1 MRATTPPRSTP
12 VQIAAPLHTG
22 LRRILTQPC
31 CALLVWWAL
40 SLFALANQ
48 SMWIDEWFTWSHN
61 QVPWGEFLP
70 RIIDTERRPPL
81 YHLLANLWGEAVGD
95 SEYALRLLSIAA
107 VSVSCALIYALG
119 RQVLGKRAAVWA
131 LWLLA
136 LSPFWLLYGRM
147 MRAYSLTMTL
157 ALLLTWLLWQGL
169 RRGGLWWLIYAVAG
183 AALLYTD
190 YSGLAVV
197 AAHGLYLLFTLRR
210 QGWRRIGGWFVA
222 VTVMGLAFTPWLAVV
237 ATQVTRDVRITD
249 LAGGPV
255 GFALKLATPFF
266 SWGAGE
272 SIYPWHPLGLFG
284 ATAAGVLWLWGLGA
298 AFHARRDL
306 FWLLLWSFVLPLLFT
321 ATLLT
326 LIATDITFLNAAA
339 RSPAA
344 APFFYLAIAN
354 GVIAVRQ
361 RWLRWAMV
369 ALIFAGFAAATANY
383 HRGEQ
388 LLNPIYVVPARAV
401 AAELAAVAGPN
412 DLILAEPDTLVGYYY
427 YRTPGAATLREI
439 APAEDVNGITDT
451 QPEAVYI
458 VTFGRDS
465 TLSSFTTD
473 RFPTWL
479 ARHYQLSEEQGYAPV
494 APRYQAI
501 KQRLT
506 GRPAYAYKLTVQ
518 KYTRY

>member
-1 MRATTPPRSTP
+1 MR
-12 VQIAAPLHTG
+12 
-22 LRRILTQPC
+22 
-31 CALLVWWAL
+31 WA
-40 SLFALANQ
+40 
-48 SMWIDEWFTWSHN
+48 D
-61 QVPWGEFLP
+61 
-70 RIIDTERRPPL
+70 
-81 YHLLANLWGEAVGD
+81 
-95 SEYALRLLSIAA
+95 RL
-107 VSVSCALIYALG
+107 
-119 RQVLGKRAAVWA
+119 LGKRAAVWA

-197 AAHGLYLLFTLRR
+197 AAHGLYLLVTLRR
-210 QGWRRIGGWFVA
+210 QGWRRIGGWLLA
-222 VTVMGLAFTPWLAVV
+222 ATVMGLAFTPWLAVV

-284 ATAAGVLWLWGLGA
+284 AHGGRRALAVGAGCRVPRAAGSVLA
-298 AFHARRDL
+298 AA
-306 FWLLLWSFVLPLLFT
+306 VVVCAMPLLFT

-369 ALIFAGFAAATANY
+369 ALIFAGFAAATVELSP
-383 HRGEQ
+383 R
-388 LLNPIYVVPARAV
+388 RAV
-401 AAELAAVAGPN
+401 AQSDLCGAG
-412 DLILAEPDTLVGYYY
+412 
-427 YRTPGAATLREI
+427 
-439 APAEDVNGITDT
+439 
-451 QPEAVYI
+451 
-458 VTFGRDS
+458 
-465 TLSSFTTD
+465 
-473 RFPTWL
+473 
-479 ARHYQLSEEQGYAPV
+479 ARRS
-494 APRYQAI
+494 R
-501 KQRLT
+501 
-506 GRPAYAYKLTVQ
+506 
-518 KYTRY
+518 